1 MVSSE
6 ISEHILQPDLHKAIP
21 KGLSFGPKGRRIMQL
36 PGPTEGLSASQDMW
50 RNENYGMLYDMLQ
63 DMNLQNGIGI
73 YSWSKLKKKNPLK
86 C

>member
-1 MVSSE
+1 MVSSD

-21 KGLSFGPKGRRIMQL
+21 KGLSLCPKGRRIMQL

-50 RNENYGMLYDMLQ
+50 RNENYRMLYDMLQ

-73 YSWSKLKKKNPLK
+73 YSWSKLQKKKSP